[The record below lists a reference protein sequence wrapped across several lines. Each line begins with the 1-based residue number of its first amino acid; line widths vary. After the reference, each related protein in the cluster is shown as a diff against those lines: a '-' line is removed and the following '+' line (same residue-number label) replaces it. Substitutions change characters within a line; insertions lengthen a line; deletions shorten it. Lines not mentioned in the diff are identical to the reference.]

1 MPKIPSDAIDKY
13 FGLQLG
19 LMKFGQ
25 LKLDN
30 VMPSK
35 YIRKLND
42 PDYRLKKYQQQ
53 VRDHHSAA
61 TEDASQSEWY
71 QYAGLED
78 GQIRLLH
85 ILPGPDGSS
94 IECKL
99 VTRSFNDADPFHYE
113 ALSYTWGDPSV
124 VQYISCD
131 GKTLQVTVNLWT
143 ALHHIRH
150 TSEEKVMWID
160 AVCINQGD
168 IDERSSQV
176 RMMEEIYRRASIVVV
191 WLGDGGPEVTEAWNL
206 MQRLDES
213 KRKIPPN
220 QIQIW
225 HNELADYGLPPANAP
240 EWETLDALLWRPWFV
255 RIWIVQEITL
265 ARDAVVFCGN
275 ETIPWDKFLWIIWFL
290 RLRNLEGTYN
300 LDVSPAFRLGIL
312 GSAHRSGRPLPLL
325 ELLGLFRR
333 SLATDPHD
341 KVYGLLGLAASHE
354 VEIDYKIPYSQLY
367 LDVAKSIMKE
377 SLDILSHV
385 EDTNWKD
392 GTDMPSW
399 VPNWAVQRYAAPFL
413 TLDQRFGHAFQ
424 ANGKTSPSFR
434 FGADGRVLITKGIIL
449 DFVSAVG
456 HRLGTSDRIYRPD
469 HNRMSGKPLEA
480 AQPLLHTFQTKRMRF
495 CELLI
500 LNLKT
505 YPTGEDI
512 RSVLA
517 RIMVLDAKI
526 RVPRR
531 LYDETAQEGAE
542 DELDLAKTYPMW
554 RSQFATFPF
563 ESSRVPEDGSQ
574 KQEAAMAMAYQQ
586 GVSWPAGG
594 RRVFT
599 TKNGYAGWG
608 PWGMGRGDAVVLFE
622 GGRTAYILRE
632 VSNAAR
638 KVPGQVETYEFRGEA
653 YLHGF
658 MNGEGFSGDYKS
670 EEFHIV

>member
-19 LMKFGQ
+19 LMKFSQ
-25 LKLDN
+25 LKLDK

-53 VRDHHSAA
+53 VRDHQCAA
-61 TEDASQSEWY
+61 AKDASQSEWY

-85 ILPGPDGSS
+85 ILPGPDGTK

-99 VTRSFNDADPFHYE
+99 VTRSFNDADPFYYE
-113 ALSYTWGDPSV
+113 ALSYTWGDPS
-124 VQYISCD
+124 
-131 GKTLQVTVNLWT
+131 
-143 ALHHIRH
+143 
-150 TSEEKVMWID
+150 
-160 AVCINQGD
+160 
-168 IDERSSQV
+168 
-176 RMMEEIYRRASIVVV
+176 
-191 WLGDGGPEVTEAWNL
+191 
-206 MQRLDES
+206 
-213 KRKIPPN
+213 
-220 QIQIW
+220 
-225 HNELADYGLPPANAP
+225 NELADYGLPPANAP

-275 ETIPWDKFLWIIWFL
+275 ETISWDKFLWIIWFL

-312 GSAHRSGRPLPLL
+312 GSAHRSGRALPLL

-354 VEIDYKIPYSQLY
+354 VEIDYKIPYSQVY

-385 EDTNWKD
+385 EDTNWKE
-392 GTDMPSW
+392 GTDIPSW

-434 FGADGRVLITKGIIL
+434 FGSDGRSLITKGIIL

-512 RSVLA
+512 HSVLA
-517 RIMVLDAKI
+517 RTMVLDAKI
-526 RVPRR
+526 QVPRR

-542 DELDLAKTYPMW
+542 EELDLVKAYPMW

-563 ESSRVPEDGSQ
+563 ESSRVPEDGLQ
-574 KQEAAMAMAYQQ
+574 MQEAAMAMAYQQ

-608 PWGMGRGDAVVLFE
+608 PWGVGRGDAVVLFE
-622 GGRTAYILRE
+622 GGKTTYILRE

-638 KVPGQVETYEFRGEA
+638 KVPGQAKTYEFRGEA

-658 MNGEGFSGDYKS
+658 MDGEGFSGDYKS
-670 EEFHIV
+670 EEFQIV

>member
-25 LKLDN
+25 LQLDK

-35 YIRKLND
+35 YIKKMND

-53 VRDHHSAA
+53 VRDQQSAA

-71 QYAGLED
+71 QYTGLED
-78 GQIRLLH
+78 AQIRLLY
-85 ILPGPDGSS
+85 ILPGPEGSD

-99 VTRSFNDADPFHYE
+99 VTRTFNDDDPFSYE

-124 VQYISCD
+124 VKYISCD
-131 GKTLQVTVNLWT
+131 GRTLQVTVNLWT

-150 TSEEKVMWID
+150 SSITKVMWID

-168 IDERSSQV
+168 VDERSSQV
-176 RMMEEIYRRASIVVV
+176 RLMEEIYRRASRVVV

-206 MQRLDES
+206 MKRLDES

-220 QIQIW
+220 DIQIW
-225 HNELADYGLPPANAP
+225 QNELIDYGLPPANAP
-240 EWETLDALLWRPWFV
+240 EWKNLDALLWRPWFV

-265 ARDAVVFCGN
+265 ARDAVVLCAN
-275 ETIPWDKFLWIIWFL
+275 HSLPWEKFLWVIWFL
-290 RLRNLEGTYN
+290 RLRNMEGTYN
-300 LDVSPAFRLGIL
+300 IDVSPAYRLGFL

-341 KVYGLLGLAASHE
+341 KVYGLLGLAASHD
-354 VEIDYKIPYSQLY
+354 VKIDYKIPYSQLY
-367 LDVAKSIMKE
+367 FDVAKSMLRE
-377 SLDILSHV
+377 SYDILSHV
-385 EDTNWKD
+385 EDTNWKE

-413 TLDQRFGHAFQ
+413 TLDQRFAHSFR
-424 ANGKTSPSFR
+424 ANGKTTPFYG
-434 FGADGRVLITKGIIL
+434 FGPGGKDLGMKGVIL

-456 HRLGTSDRIYRPD
+456 HRLGASDRIYRPD
-469 HNRMSGKPLEA
+469 HNSLSGKPLEA
-480 AQPLLHTFQTKRMRF
+480 AQPILHTFQTKRMRF

-512 RSVLA
+512 HSVLA

-531 LYDETAQEGAE
+531 LYDETAQEGE
-542 DELDLAKTYPMW
+542 EEELDLVKAYPMW
-554 RSQFATFPF
+554 RRLFATFPF
-563 ESSRVPEDGSQ
+563 ESSTVPEEGSQ
-574 KQEAAMAMAYQQ
+574 TKEAALAMAYHQ

-594 RRVFT
+594 RRIFT

-608 PWGMGRGDAVVLFE
+608 PWGMGRGDAVVLFH
-622 GGRTAYILRE
+622 GGKTAYILRE
-632 VSNAAR
+632 VSNPPT
-638 KVPGQVETYEFRGEA
+638 KLPYQQKTYEFRGEA
-653 YLHGF
+653 YIHGF
-658 MNGEGFSGDYKS
+658 MNGEGFNGDYK
-670 EEFHIV
+670 EQEFHMI

>member
-25 LKLDN
+25 VKIDK
-30 VMPSK
+30 VMPLK
-35 YIRKLND
+35 YIRRMND

-53 VRDHHSAA
+53 VRDQQCAA
-61 TEDASQSEWY
+61 AEDASQSEWY
-71 QYAGLED
+71 QYTGLED

-85 ILPGPDGSS
+85 ILPGTDGSN

-131 GKTLQVTVNLWT
+131 GKTLQVT
-143 ALHHIRH
+143 
-150 TSEEKVMWID
+150 
-160 AVCINQGD
+160 
-168 IDERSSQV
+168 
-176 RMMEEIYRRASIVVV
+176 
-191 WLGDGGPEVTEAWNL
+191 
-206 MQRLDES
+206 
-213 KRKIPPN
+213 
-220 QIQIW
+220 
-225 HNELADYGLPPANAP
+225 LADYGLPPADAP
-240 EWETLDALLWRPWFV
+240 EWKTLDALLWRPWFV

-265 ARDAVVFCGN
+265 ARHSVVLCAN
-275 ETIPWDKFLWIIWFL
+275 KTISWENFLWIIRFL

-300 LDVSPAFRLGIL
+300 LDVSPAYRLGFL
-312 GSAHRSGRPLPLL
+312 GHAHRSGRPLPLL

-354 VEIDYKIPYSQLY
+354 VEIDYRIPYAQVY

-385 EDTNWKD
+385 EDTDWKER
-392 GTDMPSW
+392 TDMPSW
-399 VPNWAVQRYAAPFL
+399 VPNWAVHRYAAPFL
-413 TLDQRFGHAFQ
+413 TLDERFSHAFQ
-424 ANGKTSPSFR
+424 ANGKTSPSFQ
-434 FGADGRVLITKGIIL
+434 FGSDGRSLVIKGVVL

-456 HRLGTSDRIYRPD
+456 HRLGSSDRIYRPD
-469 HNRMSGKPLEA
+469 RNSLSGKPLEA
-480 AQPLLHTFQTKRMRF
+480 VQPILHTFQTKRMRF

-505 YPTGEDI
+505 YPTGEEI

-517 RIMVLDAKI
+517 RTMALDAKI
-526 RVPRR
+526 RVPLR
-531 LYDETAQEGAE
+531 LYDKTAQEGAE
-542 DELDLAKTYPMW
+542 EELDLVKAYPMW
-554 RSQFATFPF
+554 RSLFATFSF
-563 ESSRVPEDGSQ
+563 ETSRVPEDGSQ
-574 KQEAAMAMAYQQ
+574 TQEAAMAMAYHQ

-608 PWGMGRGDAVVLFE
+608 PWGIGRGDAVVVFE
-622 GGRTAYILRE
+622 GGKTAYILRE
-632 VSNAAR
+632 VSNASR
-638 KVPGQVETYEFRGEA
+638 KVPGQAKTYEFRGEA

-658 MNGEGFSGDYKS
+658 MNGEGFGGDYSS